1 MTTLSCRSCGAPLSR
16 SFVDLGCTPL
26 ANSYVPPHA
35 AATPDPVF
43 PLHARVCESCLL
55 VQVEAVTPP
64 ETIFGEYAYFSSY
77 SSSWVAHAKRFCEE
91 ATRRFGLSGSSLVV
105 EVASNDGYLL
115 RHFLAAGI
123 PVLGIEPAANVAEAA
138 KALGIPVEVRFF
150 GRQAAGELVAAGRAA
165 DLVVANNVLAH
176 VPDLND
182 FVAGL
187 AIALKP
193 AGVLSVEFPHLLN
206 LIREVQFDTIYH
218 EHYCYFSLLAVERAF
233 ARHGLRVFDVETL
246 PTHGGSLRVLA
257 RREDGVARAE
267 GPGLARVRAAEREAG
282 LDGLAAYAGFQA
294 KVEAVRDALL
304 AFLRRARDEGR
315 RVAAYGAA
323 AKGNTLLNH
332 CGIGTDL
339 VEYVVDLNPHKQGRL
354 LPGSRLPV
362 HAPSRLAETR
372 PDYVLILPWNI
383 AAEIT
388 AGMAHVRGW
397 GGRFVVAV
405 PTTRILD

>member
-1 MTTLSCRSCGAPLSR
+1 MTTLACRSCGAPLSR
-16 SFVDLGCTPL
+16 SFVDLGRTPL
-26 ANSYVPPHA
+26 ANSYVPLHA
-35 AATPDPVF
+35 AGTPDPSF
-43 PLHARVCESCLL
+43 PLHARVCDACKL

-77 SSSWVAHAKRFCEE
+77 SSSWVAHARRFAE
-91 ATRRFGLSGSSLVV
+91 AATARFGLSAASQVV

-115 RHFLAAGI
+115 RHFVAAGI
-123 PVLGIEPAANVAEAA
+123 PSLGIEPAANVAEAA
-138 KALGIPVEVRFF
+138 RALGIPVEVRFF
-150 GRQAAGELVAAGRAA
+150 GRAAADDLVASGRAA
-165 DLVVANNVLAH
+165 DLLVANNVLAH

-187 AIALKP
+187 ARALKP

-218 EHYCYFSLLAVERAF
+218 EHYCYFSLLAVEAVF
-233 ARHGLRVFDVETL
+233 ARHGLIVFDVETL

-257 RREDGVARAE
+257 CRADGAPRPE
-267 GPGLARVRAAEREAG
+267 EPGLAAVRTAERVAG
-282 LDGLAAYAGFQA
+282 LDRIEAYAGFQA
-294 KVEAVRDALL
+294 KVDAVRASLL
-304 AFLRRARDEGR
+304 AFLHRARAEGR
-315 RVAAYGAA
+315 VVAAYGAA

-339 VEYVVDLNPHKQGRL
+339 IAYVVDLNPHKQGRL

-362 HAPSRLAETR
+362 HAPERIALTR

-383 AAEIT
+383 ADEIV
-388 AGMAHVRGW
+388 GSMGHVRDW
-397 GGRFVVAV
+397 GGRFVVAI
-405 PTTRILD
+405 PSTRVIG